1 MNISFMEELW
11 IVLDKC
17 GVEVEGELRVLLV
30 FAFMYG
36 SKTMIWKEKEVI

>member
-17 GVEVEGELRVLLV
+17 GVEGYLIRDEGSGMSLKWGNGVGKC
-30 FAFMYG
+30 F
-36 SKTMIWKEKEVI
+36 EVR